1 MTAIVHGWCGYV
13 EKSNDVVF
21 SQMVL
26 NKLWI
31 PDVLIDIIKDYLFV
45 SAAEVLRKFYRS
57 NVNNSITALW
67 VNYSPLTDIYG
78 RDRQIIYAIGHVYGA
93 GNIQIQ
99 GAVCVTCGDFDHR
112 HNNMNG
118 CCPKRL
124 DLEDEP
130 IHLVE
135 NYWQESDQEPDGETD
150 GETDTETETETE
162 SAEAEPVTIPEF
174 EWVIDIPVANQQA
187 NEFRQIVLDNWNQS
201 VEDGFQQAIA
211 DALRN
216 PDLSYTPTAE
226 ESEVIRQQAENAL
239 WGRQPENYDYDEDI
253 ESQIA
258 EYKEYEQEVE
268 MEAYEG
274 RCGR

>member
-1 MTAIVHGWCGYV
+1 MAAIVHGWCGYV

-45 SAAEVLRKFYRS
+45 SAAEILRKFYRS

-67 VNYSPLTDIYG
+67 VNYTPLTDIYG
-78 RDRQIIYAIGHVYGA
+78 RDRQTVYEIGHVYGA
-93 GNIQIQ
+93 GNIRIQ

-135 NYWQESDQEPDGETD
+135 NYWEGGHQETD
-150 GETDTETETETE
+150 GETDTETV
-162 SAEAEPVTIPEF
+162 SEPETIPEVT
-174 EWVIDIPVANQQA
+174 WAVDI
-187 NEFRQIVLDNWNQS
+187 
-201 VEDGFQQAIA
+201 
-211 DALRN
+211 

-239 WGRQPENYDYDEDI
+239 WGREPEHYDYDEDI
-253 ESQIA
+253 ESQMA